1 MSAIDKL
8 TPGGFTPASVIEELR
23 AELIERDALRRALA
37 DLWVV
42 AKHHVADHTL
52 GGELMVRRVTALL
65 TGLELSG
72 PGSAFRICDAY
83 ESGLGHGLK
92 CDGAV
97 NPYTHGAEREAYD
110 IGYRRG
116 EDHRE
121 QMRAGPRALET
132 I

>member
-8 TPGGFTPASVIEELR
+8 APGGFTPASVIEELH

-42 AKHHVADHTL
+42 AGHHVARHTL

-65 TGLELSG
+65 AGLELSG

-83 ESGLGHGLK
+83 ESGLGRGLQR
-92 CDGAV
+92 DNAT
-97 NPYTHGAEREAYD
+97 NPYTLAAERAAYD
-110 IGYRRG
+110 FGYRNGQARS
-116 EDHRE
+116 E
-121 QMRAGPRALET
+121 QKRADLIAVQQ
-132 I
+132 